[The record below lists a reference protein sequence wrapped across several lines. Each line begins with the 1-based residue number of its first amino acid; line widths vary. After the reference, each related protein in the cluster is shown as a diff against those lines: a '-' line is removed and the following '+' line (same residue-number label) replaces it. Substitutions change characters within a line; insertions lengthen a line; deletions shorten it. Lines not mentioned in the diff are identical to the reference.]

1 MSEHQASLTPA
12 MLAIVRR
19 DLLISLRTRGDILL
33 PVLFFIV
40 VVSLFPMSVTP
51 APELLRE
58 TGPGIIWVAA
68 LLATLLALDG
78 IFRPDYDDGS
88 LEQLSLSPHPL
99 SMLVLAKAIA
109 HWIITGLPLLL
120 VSPLLGILMQ
130 LPGDATRT
138 LFFSLLLGTPALSL
152 LGSVG
157 VGLTVGIRK
166 SGTLLSLLILPLYVP
181 VLIFG
186 TGAVHASM
194 IGLSVGPHLM
204 LLGAFSLFSVAVC
217 PLASASAIKISVS

>member
-1 MSEHQASLTPA
+1 MI
-12 MLAIVRR
+12 AIVRR

-51 APELLRE
+51 VPELLQE

-78 IFRPDYDDGS
+78 IFRPDYDDGA
-88 LEQLSLSPHPL
+88 LEQLSLTPHPL
-99 SMLVLAKAIA
+99 SMMVLAKAIA
-109 HWIITGLPLLL
+109 HWLTTGLPLLL
-120 VSPLLGILMQ
+120 VSPLLGVLMQ
-130 LPGDATRT
+130 LPYSAIQI
-138 LFFSLLLGTPALSL
+138 LFWSLLLGTPALSL
-152 LGSVG
+152 IGSVG

-186 TGAVHASM
+186 TGAVHASI
-194 IGLSVGPHLM
+194 IGLPVTPHLM
-204 LLGAFSLFSVAVC
+204 LLGAFSVFSLAVC
-217 PLASASAIKISVS
+217 PLASAIAIKISVS